1 MGLYHTF
8 QGGCREIGG
17 GDNVADTPPEA
28 QANYG
33 CPATGYDSCPN
44 NAGTDPFHNF
54 MDYVYD
60 SCMYEF
66 SNGQYTR
73 MTEQWTA
80 YRSGK

>member
-17 GDNVADTPPEA
+17 GDGVADTPAEKE
-28 QANYG
+28 ANYG
-33 CPATGYDSCPN
+33 CPPDITDTCSS
-44 NAGTDPFHNF
+44 AGNDPIHNF

-66 SNGQYTR
+66 TSGQFSR
-73 MTEQWTA
+73 AQSEFTA
-80 YRSGK
+80 YRYGK